1 MRDSK
6 WKYCSKEHS
15 HNKIE
20 FRNGIRG
27 KNGTREDPKRSDLGR
42 SDGCHS
48 PTRPGRSF
56 MDIILSENLGSL
68 NIPTYSFTGDISTTV
83 LPWCMLMIIN
93 QPLTSCSL

>member
-27 KNGTREDPKRSDLGR
+27 KNRPRSNLEQCDLGELDER
-42 SDGCHS
+42 LK
-48 PTRPGRSF
+48 
-56 MDIILSENLGSL
+56 MEILHQGA
-68 NIPTYSFTGDISTTV
+68 
-83 LPWCMLMIIN
+83 
-93 QPLTSCSL
+93 QPQ